1 MNYLIIY
8 YKKLDKLAL
17 LVADPSDG
25 TPPKGKI
32 NQLKIHYFTFMGF
45 LSFRMRRVEM

>member
-25 TPPKGKI
+25 TPTKSKI
-32 NQLKIHYFTFMGF
+32 NQLKIHYFTFMAF
-45 LSFRMRRVEM
+45 LSMSLAQPV

>member
-8 YKKLDKLAL
+8 YKKLDRLAL
-17 LVADPSDG
+17 LVADLPDG

-45 LSFRMRRVEM
+45 LSMSLAQPV